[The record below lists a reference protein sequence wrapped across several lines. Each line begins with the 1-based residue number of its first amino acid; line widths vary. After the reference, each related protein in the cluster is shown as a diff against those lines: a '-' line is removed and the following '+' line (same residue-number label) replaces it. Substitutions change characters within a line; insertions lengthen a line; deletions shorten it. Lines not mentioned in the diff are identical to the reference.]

1 MGNGHAC
8 LSVQLKPAGWCGSE
22 LQMKCVF
29 KLLCPCRIHRRASKS
44 THACDTYAARHMRPA
59 LQCRH
64 VGNRINDRVWCGG
77 PLLGGRQPS
86 CNYTWVCSDSTTGGR
101 RGVLDRSL
109 PVRTCTPTKLT
120 VVNVGDAYMH
130 STGRRTCTAIM

>member
-1 MGNGHAC
+1 MSVRSTEAC
-8 LSVQLKPAGWCGSE
+8 WVVWIGAPDEMRIQITVPMSDTHTEGRVNPRMHVTRTQPVTCVQRCSAGMLATE
-22 LQMKCVF
+22 LTT
-29 KLLCPCRIHRRASKS
+29 A
-44 THACDTYAARHMRPA
+44 
-59 LQCRH
+59 
-64 VGNRINDRVWCGG
+64 CGG